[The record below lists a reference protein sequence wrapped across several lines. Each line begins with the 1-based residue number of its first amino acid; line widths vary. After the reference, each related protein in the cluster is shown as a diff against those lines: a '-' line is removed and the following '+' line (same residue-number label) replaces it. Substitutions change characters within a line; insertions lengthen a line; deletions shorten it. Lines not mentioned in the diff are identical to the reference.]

1 MRKLLFFFIA
11 LCSLLQS
18 CTIMK
23 DVTKTYRMAT
33 YDISL
38 SQVESP
44 SNQKDQYSETISKIE
59 GENGISKYSFEDDNI
74 HIIWYAGLEEF
85 YFTILNKTNH
95 ALKINWNEA
104 VYVDIDKKAGKVIHS
119 GVKYAQKNEAQVPS
133 LIPKGSRLEDVVVPA
148 DNIYYSS
155 YLTSWE
161 TKQLFPTSF
170 SSDEEL
176 NTAQKYEGKEMSV
189 LLPITIENVQNDYL
203 FTFKVDKVRTTSKT
217 ETTQVHDTDA
227 EFAAAMWIVL
237 GGIIAGLTI
246 PLLLIL

>member
-1 MRKLLFFFIA
+1 
-11 LCSLLQS
+11 
-18 CTIMK
+18 MK
-23 DVTKTYRMAT
+23 DVTETHRMAT

-44 SNQKDQYSETISKIE
+44 SNQKDQFSETIAKIE
-59 GENGISKYSFEDDNI
+59 GEDGISKDSFEDDNI
-74 HIIWYAGLEEF
+74 QMIWYVGLEEF
-85 YFTILNKTNH
+85 YFTIENKTNH

-133 LIPKGSRLEDVVVPA
+133 LISKGSRLEDVVVPA

-155 YLTSWE
+155 YLNSWE

-170 SSDEEL
+170 SSDEAL
-176 NTAQKYEGKEMSV
+176 NNAQKYEGKEISI

-203 FTFKVDKVRTTSKT
+203 FTFKVNKVVTSSKT
-217 ETTQVHDTDA
+217 ETKQVHDTDA
-227 EFAAAMWIVL
+227 EFAATLWL
-237 GGIIAGLTI
+237 GLGVVFACVFLPIM
-246 PLLLIL
+246 LLLP